1 MLEAPSY
8 HALAA
13 MAVTIA
19 MFIAFARGRYPVEII
34 SLITIAVIA
43 VGLYF
48 FPLEDT
54 KPTDGLALA
63 FGGFGHQALIT
74 ICALMIMGRGL
85 VVTGALEPFA
95 RLLERVFLIN
105 GQIGMLLALVVAMFL
120 SMFVNDTPVMVLLL
134 PILVAL
140 AGKGL
145 MASSKTLM
153 PVNCAVLIGGM
164 ASTIGTSTNILVVTI
179 ANDLGMAPIGVF
191 QFTPLVLV
199 AALVALPY
207 LWLVM
212 PRLLRDNSMVAEN
225 VRRLFHTH
233 LRVGTNSLLAGAEL
247 ASVRDKL
254 PKDITFHDAP
264 EAPLQP
270 QQRLLISGTHEA
282 LEEATRTLKGELAP
296 TWVIDRIRRLSASQ
310 GEDIVAVEMTVTA
323 DSRLVW
329 RTLAS
334 SGIAD
339 LYSVAVLG
347 IHRPERIMGERE
359 PYFSEVGDMRIL
371 EGDVLLVMGLEED
384 LHNFAR
390 NDGLLRLEGAREL
403 PRRSKATLAGVIMIG
418 AVATASIGLPW
429 FGSEGFAP
437 IKLPI
442 AISAL
447 AGAILMFVTGCVKF
461 DRVGRALSAKVIVLI
476 AASIAIGRV
485 IDASGA
491 AEWLGQSLSLGLTYL
506 PPALVLGVIML
517 FVTFITNFASNASAA
532 TIGTPIAFSISAQ
545 LGLPPE
551 PLVLAVLFGCN
562 LCYATPIAYQTNML
576 IMSEG
581 GYEFGDYMRAG
592 LPLVGLMVAT
602 LSVLLVLWYGL

>member
-8 HALAA
+8 HAIAA

-19 MFIAFARGRYPVEII
+19 MFIAFARGRYPIEII
-34 SLITIAVIA
+34 SLITIAVIG

-48 FPLEDT
+48 APLEGT

-95 RLLERVFLIN
+95 RLLEGVFRSN
-105 GQIGMLLALVVAMFL
+105 GQIGLLAALLVAFTL

-140 AGKGL
+140 AGKGVA
-145 MASSKTLM
+145 ASSKTLM
-153 PVNCAVLIGGM
+153 PVNAAVLIGGM
-164 ASTIGTSTNILVVTI
+164 ATTIGTSTNILVVSI
-179 ANDLGMAPIGVF
+179 AEDIGMPPIGVF
-191 QFTPLVLV
+191 QFTPIVLI
-199 AALVALPY
+199 AAIAALPY

-212 PRLLRDNSMVAEN
+212 PRLLRDNSVVPEN
-225 VRRLFHTH
+225 VRRTFHTR
-233 LRVGTNSLLAGAEL
+233 LRVGSSSLLAGAEL
-247 ASVRDKL
+247 DAIRDKL
-254 PKDITFHDAP
+254 PEGITFHDQP
-264 EAPLQP
+264 TGPLQP
-270 QQRLLISGTHEA
+270 QQRLHISGTHEA
-282 LEEATRTLKGELAP
+282 IEEAARALKGELAP
-296 TWVIDRIRRLSASQ
+296 TWVLDRIRRVSKSQ

-323 DSRLVW
+323 DSRLVS

-339 LYSVAVLG
+339 LYGVAVLG
-347 IHRPERIMGERE
+347 IHRPDRVLGERDR
-359 PYFSEVGDMRIL
+359 YSEGGDLRIL
-371 EGDVLLVMGLEED
+371 EGDVLLVMGIEED
-384 LHNFAR
+384 LQNFAN

-403 PRRSKATLAGVIMIG
+403 PRRSKAVLSGAIMIG
-418 AVATASIGLPW
+418 AIATASIGLPW
-429 FGSEGFAP
+429 FDGGGFAP
-437 IKLPI
+437 VKLPI

-491 AEWLGQSLSLGLTYL
+491 AEFLGQALSLVLAYL
-506 PPALVLGVIML
+506 PPALVLSAIMI
-517 FVTFITNFASNASAA
+517 FVALITNFASNATAA
-532 TIGTPIAFSISAQ
+532 TIGTPIAFSIAAQ

-581 GYEFGDYMRAG
+581 GYEFSDYMRAG
-592 LPLVGLMVAT
+592 VPLVALMVT
-602 LSVLLVLWYGL
+602 VLSVLLVLWYGL